1 MPDQYI
7 NLSSYD
13 RRSIRKEFYRMV
25 EAYKTVL
32 EGGFGEITMKKSR
45 FIATIHPVETEDAA
59 NEFIDTMKKKYWDAT
74 HNCSA
79 YIIGTKNPIMH
90 CSDDGE
96 PSKTA
101 GRPMLDI
108 LINHNLT
115 NLVVV
120 VTRYFGGTLLGTG
133 GLVKAYQSAT
143 LEGLSQSKI
152 ITKQLGSRMQITTD
166 YNYIG
171 KIQYYLAQDNIPTMS
186 SEYTDIVTIVVLI
199 PQSLQQEFIK
209 KIAEITNGSATID
222 DLGLNFY
229 AIIDTTVHLF

>member
-1 MPDQYI
+1 
-7 NLSSYD
+7 
-13 RRSIRKEFYRMV
+13 MV
-25 EAYKTVL
+25 EAYKTII
-32 EGGFGEITMKKSR
+32 EGGSGEFVMKKSK
-45 FIATIHPVETEDAA
+45 FIATVHPVETEEAA
-59 NEFIDTMKKKYWDAT
+59 NEFIDSMKKKYWDAT

-79 YIIGTKNPIMH
+79 YIIGTEHPIMH

-108 LINHNLT
+108 LINHGLT

-143 LEGLSQSKI
+143 LEGIAHSKV
-152 ITKQLGSRMQITTD
+152 ITKQLGARIQIITD

-171 KIQYYLAQDNIPTMS
+171 KIQYHLAQDNIPTLS
-186 SEYTDIVTIVVLI
+186 SDYTDIVKITVLI
-199 PQSLQQEFIK
+199 PQSQVEELHK
-209 KIAEITNGSATID
+209 KIAEITNGTAILE
-222 DLGLNFY
+222 DLGLNYY
-229 AIIDTTVHLF
+229 AIIDKEVQLF